1 MSAPK
6 SEDMSY
12 KGDTVIGND
21 VLIGQNT
28 EILPGVHLGDGTI
41 IGAKSVEG
49 SNVELYIVVVGNP
62 SKLIRKRFDDELIS
76 LMLKWNGVIKRLRKL
91 MR

>member
-6 SEDMSY
+6 SEDMFY

-28 EILPGVHLGDGTI
+28 VILPGVHLGDGAI
-41 IGAKSVEG
+41 IGANSVEG
-49 SNVELYIVVVGNP
+49 SNVEPYTVFVGNL

-91 MR
+91 MS

>member
-28 EILPGVHLGDGTI
+28 VILPGVHLGDGAI

-91 MR
+91 MS

>member
-28 EILPGVHLGDGTI
+28 VILPGVHLGDGAI
-41 IGAKSVEG
+41 IGANSVEG
-49 SNVELYIVVVGNP
+49 SNVEPYTVFVGNP

-76 LMLKWNGVIKRLRKL
+76 LMLKWNGVIKRLKKL
-91 MR
+91 MS